1 MNRLALANWMGHVLL
16 GLGLF
21 GPCTT
26 VIPRMDPVQGLA
38 EWLGLVGEP
47 KTYSILSGVH
57 ALLFGGNVGIG
68 LVLLFFS
75 VLFPIAKLI
84 ALRVCIAD
92 ARLGRSHALAAR
104 FGKYS
109 MVDVFVVA
117 LLVVASK
124 SYPGGTTVEVEWG
137 IFAFGA
143 AALLSM
149 LVGAGLERAL
159 DSPPGAGPQVL

>member
-1 MNRLALANWMGHVLL
+1 MKRLAILNWTGHVLL

-21 GPCTT
+21 GPAMT
-26 VIPRMDPVQGLA
+26 VTPRMEPVQGLA
-38 EWLGLVGEP
+38 KWLGLVGEP
-47 KTYSILSGVH
+47 KTYSIISGVR
-57 ALLFGGNVGIG
+57 ALLKGDNIGIG

-75 VLFPIAKLI
+75 VLFPIAKLV

-92 ARLGRSHALAAR
+92 ARLGRGHALAAR

-109 MVDVFVVA
+109 MVDVFVIA

-124 SYPGGTTVEVEWG
+124 SYPGGTTVEIEWG
-137 IFAFGA
+137 VFAFAG

-149 LVGAGLERAL
+149 LVGAGVARRLN
-159 DSPPGAGPQVL
+159 

>member
-1 MNRLALANWMGHVLL
+1 
-16 GLGLF
+16 
-21 GPCTT
+21 
-26 VIPRMDPVQGLA
+26 
-38 EWLGLVGEP
+38 VGEA
-47 KTYSILSGVH
+47 KTYSIVSGVL
-57 ALLFGGNVGIG
+57 ALLRGGNIGIG

-75 VLFPIAKLI
+75 VLFPVAKLV

-109 MVDVFVVA
+109 MVDVFVIA

-124 SYPGGTTVEVEWG
+124 SYPGGTTVDIEWG
-137 IFAFGA
+137 VFAFGA

-149 LVGAGLERAL
+149 LVGAAVARRF
-159 DSPPGAGPQVL
+159 SP

>member
-1 MNRLALANWMGHVLL
+1 MNRLALLNWSGHVLL

-21 GPCTT
+21 GPCMT
-26 VIPRMDPVQGLA
+26 VTPRMDPVQGLA
-38 EWLGLVGEP
+38 KWLGLVGEA

-75 VLFPIAKLI
+75 VLFPIAKLV

-92 ARLGRSHALAAR
+92 TRLGRSHALAAR

-109 MVDVFVVA
+109 MVDVFVIA

-124 SYPGGTTVEVEWG
+124 SYPGGTTVEIGWG

-149 LVGAGLERAL
+149 LVGAEITRR
-159 DSPPGAGPQVL
+159 PG

>member
-1 MNRLALANWMGHVLL
+1 M
-16 GLGLF
+16 
-21 GPCTT
+21 T
-26 VIPRMDPVQGLA
+26 VTPRMEPVQGLA
-38 EWLGLVGEP
+38 EWLGLVGEA
-47 KTYSILSGVH
+47 KTYSIVSGVL
-57 ALLFGGNVGIG
+57 ALLRGGNIGIG

-75 VLFPIAKLI
+75 VLFPVAKLV

-109 MVDVFVVA
+109 MVDVFVIA

-124 SYPGGTTVEVEWG
+124 SYPGGTTVDIEWG
-137 IFAFGA
+137 VFAFGA

-149 LVGAGLERAL
+149 LVGAAVARRF
-159 DSPPGAGPQVL
+159 SP

>member
-1 MNRLALANWMGHVLL
+1 MNRLALLNWTGHVLL

-21 GPCTT
+21 GPCMT
-26 VIPRMDPVQGLA
+26 VTPRMEPVQGLA
-38 EWLGLVGEP
+38 EWLGLVGEA
-47 KTYSILSGVH
+47 KTYSIVSGVL
-57 ALLFGGNVGIG
+57 ALLRGGNIGIG

-75 VLFPIAKLI
+75 VLFPVAKLV

-109 MVDVFVVA
+109 MVDVFVIA

-124 SYPGGTTVEVEWG
+124 SYPGGTTVDIEWG
-137 IFAFGA
+137 VFAFGA

-149 LVGAGLERAL
+149 LVGAAVARRF
-159 DSPPGAGPQVL
+159 SP

>member
-1 MNRLALANWMGHVLL
+1 MNRLALLNWTGHVLL
-16 GLGLF
+16 GIGLF
-21 GPCTT
+21 GPCMT
-26 VIPRMDPVQGLA
+26 VTPRMEPVQGLA
-38 EWLGLVGEP
+38 EWLGLVGEA
-47 KTYSILSGVH
+47 KTYSIVSGVL
-57 ALLFGGNVGIG
+57 ALLRGGNVVIG

-75 VLFPIAKLI
+75 VLFPVAKLV

-109 MVDVFVVA
+109 MVDVFVIA

-124 SYPGGTTVEVEWG
+124 SYPGGTTVDIEWG

-143 AALLSM
+143 AALLSRRW
-149 LVGAGLERAL
+149 GQ
-159 DSPPGAGPQVL
+159 ST

>member
-1 MNRLALANWMGHVLL
+1 MTRLALLNWTGHVLL

-21 GPCTT
+21 GPCMT
-26 VIPRMDPVQGLA
+26 VTPRMEPVQGLA
-38 EWLGLVGEP
+38 NWLGLVGGP
-47 KTYSILSGVH
+47 KTYSIVSGVR
-57 ALLFGGNVGIG
+57 ALLNGGNVGIG

-75 VLFPIAKLI
+75 VLFPVAKLV

-109 MVDVFVVA
+109 MVDVFVIA
-117 LLVVASK
+117 LLVVTSK
-124 SYPGGTTVEVEWG
+124 SYPGGTTVEIEWG
-137 IFAFGA
+137 IFAFAA

-149 LVGAGLERAL
+149 LVSHGTV
-159 DSPPGAGPQVL
+159 PPKSTP